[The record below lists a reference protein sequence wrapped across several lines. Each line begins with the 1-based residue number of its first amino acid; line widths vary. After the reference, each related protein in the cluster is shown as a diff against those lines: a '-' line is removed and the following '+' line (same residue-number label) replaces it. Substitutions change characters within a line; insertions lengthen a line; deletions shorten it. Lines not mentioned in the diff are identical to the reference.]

1 MNQVYDVMIIGGG
14 PAGLYSS
21 FYAGLR
27 DLSVAL
33 FEAQDELGG
42 KLSFYP
48 EKIVWDI
55 GALPPTKGKQVR
67 AQLIE
72 QGLTFEPDVFLD
84 TKIISVI
91 KEEDLF
97 RVTDQSGKVYF
108 GKTILFAIGGGIIS
122 PQKLPCFIQK
132 QIGSYI
138 HYEFPDQHAIFNK
151 SLVISGGG
159 DGAVDYALEAKDYDA
174 NVTVCYRGEALK
186 AHEAQTKKLIQ
197 ANIPILTNVVI
208 ESVDP
213 YHKESLVLNLRHTK
227 TRELTHLPCDHVL
240 VQHGYDRE
248 ADLLDALDLAL
259 ARKDDF
265 YLLCEEP
272 TKTNIAGLFAAGDIH
287 SCVGK
292 VHLLAG
298 AFQDAAQAVNQI
310 KLYLEPE
317 SASQAMVSSHN
328 EKFHDKNQQLVK
340 ESWVASE

>member
-33 FEAQDELGG
+33 FEAQPELGG

-48 EKIVWDI
+48 EKMVWDI

-67 AQLIE
+67 TQLVE
-72 QGLTFEPDVFLD
+72 QGLTFAPDVFLD
-84 TKIISVI
+84 TKITTMV
-91 KEEDLF
+91 KQDTNFLL
-97 RVTDQSGKVYF
+97 TDQH
-108 GKTILFAIGGGIIS
+108 GKTYLGKTVLFAIGGGIIS

-132 QIGSYI
+132 QIGAYI

-151 SLVISGGG
+151 TLVVSGGG
-159 DGAVDYALEAKDYDA
+159 DGAVDYALEAKDYGA
-174 NVTVCYRGEALK
+174 NVIVCYRGEALK
-186 AHEAQTKKLIQ
+186 AHEAQIKKLTQ
-197 ANIPILTNVVI
+197 ANITVFTNVVI
-208 ESVDP
+208 ESIDP
-213 YHKESLVLNLRHTK
+213 HFQEPLMLNLRHTK
-227 TRELTHLPCDHVL
+227 TKAIQYVPCDHVL

-248 ADLLDALDLAL
+248 ADLLDTLDFQFT
-259 ARKDDF
+259 RQDDF

-272 TKTNIAGLFAAGDIH
+272 TKTNIPGIFAAGDIH

-292 VHLLAG
+292 VNLLAG

-317 SASQAMVSSHN
+317 STKQAMVSSHN
-328 EKFHDKNQQLVK
+328 QKFHEKNQEMLK
-340 ESWVASE
+340 ESWAVSE